1 MKQGAEPEAH
11 KVHINTWRIV
21 HVQDILI
28 WWNLCTG
35 SRVDQSNSAFTAPGQ
50 RIRRSLYPLWRKQ
63 RTVLDWTLWMINSKC
78 WWGCYVKAL
87 LITLNNIQCDCSTI
101 RCSLH
106 IIKSCDTLIPP
117 CLSKWCFMR
126 NKQKKI
132 HPFLDSHCL
141 FHVVFEVDISIVNVS
156 HISMQFLWCCSSCS
170 KCCQEQ
176 QCGFMQDLRGSR
188 AGGVLPYRQDCIKY
202 KILDFGY
209 G

>member
-63 RTVLDWTLWMINSKC
+63 HTVLDWTLWMINSKC

-117 CLSKWCFMR
+117 FLSKWCFMR
-126 NKQKKI
+126 NKQTKKNPPI
-132 HPFLDSHCL
+132 FGFPLSFSCCLWSRHINCKCQSH
-141 FHVVFEVDISIVNVS
+141 FHAVS
-156 HISMQFLWCCSSCS
+156 VMLLQL
-170 KCCQEQ
+170 
-176 QCGFMQDLRGSR
+176 
-188 AGGVLPYRQDCIKY
+188 
-202 KILDFGY
+202 
-209 G
+209 